1 MVVELYTEQIRDISV
16 DDLKNRMSSG
26 KGIFVLDVRDLSS
39 YCKGHIP
46 GACDLF
52 DANISNM
59 SPESMDVN
67 AHFIVYGP
75 GQAVSSQNPMDRLAG
90 DAINRLKELGFQNLM
105 ELRGGFEAWANA
117 GNRVDRSEPGS
128 IKPADVPLMAD
139 TGSVQRDI

>member
-1 MVVELYTEQIRDISV
+1 MVELITEKVRDISV
-16 DDLKNRMSSG
+16 DDLKNRMYSG
-26 KGIFVLDVRDLSS
+26 KGIFILDVRDLAA

-52 DANISNM
+52 DANISGM

-75 GQAVSSQNPMDRLAG
+75 GQAQISQNPADRLSG
-90 DAINRLKELGFQNLM
+90 DAIMKLKKMGFKNVM

-117 GNRVDRSEPGS
+117 GNQVDRCEPQS
-128 IKPADVPLMAD
+128 LKPADVPML
-139 TGSVQRDI
+139 GR